1 MARNDKATLVV
12 STGRF
17 YTGPVG
23 TTAPSDPKKVGVD
36 WNDVGHTSLEDV
48 LSFSSEGGDA
58 TTLGTLQAPQHRTKY
73 SARTEA
79 FAMTLQ
85 QFDEDSLK
93 LFYGSNAKLGSSG
106 KIQIPTNPTPTEC
119 AFYAVLE
126 DGENTFEIYAPR
138 CEVFRGDDFQIS
150 DTESLASLPITC
162 KPLVHNSNDWL
173 YEVSPLGGA
182 SSSRSE

>member
-17 YTGPVG
+17 YTGTVG
-23 TTAPSDPKKVGVD
+23 SDAPTDPKAID
-36 WNDVGHTSLEDV
+36 PSWEDVGHTSLEDV

-79 FAMTLQ
+79 FALTLQ

-93 LFYGSNAKLGSSG
+93 LFYGSNATVGTTG
-106 KIQIPTNPTPTEC
+106 NIQIPTNPTPTEC

-138 CEVFRGDDFQIS
+138 CEIFRGDDFQIS
-150 DTESLASLPITC
+150 DTESLASLPITV
-162 KPLVHNSNDWL
+162 KPLVHGENNWL
-173 YEVSPLGGA
+173 YEISPLGGTVTP
-182 SSSRSE
+182 